1 MLRGALADE
10 YGFLQIHAAYTLAV
24 STAFGAAEA
33 EKQHYF
39 RVGWLPTAGQ
49 RRAPVRKGDTLS
61 CLLGACIQHG
71 VVATRNAQDAQ
82 SAKT

>member
-24 STAFGAAEA
+24 SMAFGAAEA
-33 EKQHYF
+33 ERQHYF
-39 RVGWLPTAGQ
+39 RVDWLPAAGQ

-61 CLLGACIQHG
+61 CLLGADSRDEAASG
-71 VVATRNAQDAQ
+71 KPSLRLR
-82 SAKT
+82 